1 MEFFENFFDTMNESV
16 VRRRVNGA
24 PKPRPQSMTAP
35 PASNLGS
42 SLSWLRRSVADLRR
56 AEIRDTRRVSLCLS
70 AGYSAL
76 SPPRTPVAPEA
87 VESAPVRR
95 RPAPESTDSARKK
108 VWRHSYA
115 AGVLDRIGEEDSAPT
130 TPDRRAVRRSGV
142 AFAPTLA
149 LSPK

>member
-1 MEFFENFFDTMNESV
+1 LLTANKMNDSV

-35 PASNLGS
+35 SASNLGS
-42 SLSWLRRSVADLRR
+42 SLSSLLRRSVADLRR
-56 AEIRDTRRVSLCLS
+56 PEIRDTRRVSLCLA

-76 SPPRTPVAPEA
+76 SPPRTPVAPEPG
-87 VESAPVRR
+87 ESAPVRR

-108 VWRHSYA
+108 MWRHSYA

-130 TPDRRAVRRSGV
+130 APDRRAVRRSGV